1 MKYFETKVIR
11 VEQLSL
17 TSLQEVGF
25 DPSDEGKEAQQTLS
39 RLSSHEMLNVLTKRQ
54 REVAV
59 MLGIKG
65 FSRSQIAKKLGIK
78 PRAVHKLIWR
88 MRKRILLKEQIWTEQ
103 Y

>member
-1 MKYFETKVIR
+1 MKYFETQVIR
-11 VEQLSL
+11 VEQISL

-25 DPSDEGKEAQQTLS
+25 DPSDEGKEVQQTLS
-39 RLSSHEMLNVLTKRQ
+39 RLSSHEVLKVLTKRQ
-54 REVAV
+54 REVAI

-65 FSRSQIAKKLGIK
+65 YSRTQIAEKLGIK

-88 MRKRILLKEQIWTEQ
+88 IRKRILLKETLWTEQ